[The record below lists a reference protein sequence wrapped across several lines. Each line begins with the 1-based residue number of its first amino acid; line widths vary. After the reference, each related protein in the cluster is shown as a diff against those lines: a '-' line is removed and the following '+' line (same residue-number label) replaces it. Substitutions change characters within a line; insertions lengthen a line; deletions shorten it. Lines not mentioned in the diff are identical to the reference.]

1 MRRLIIAALA
11 AITITG
17 FCYKADHLYGLTTVI
32 TDITDDTVTCIDF
45 NGHEWQ
51 FTGAEDWAVDDVAA
65 LVMFDNDTPEIVD
78 DEIVAATYSGW
89 TEISNN

>member
-1 MRRLIIAALA
+1 MRRLVIAALA

-17 FCYKADHLYGLTTVI
+17 FCYKADQLYGLTTVI
-32 TDITDDTVTCIDF
+32 TDITDDTVTSVDF
-45 NGHEWQ
+45 NGNEWQ
-51 FTGAEDWAVDDVAA
+51 FTGADDWAVDDVAA

-78 DEIVAATYSGW
+78 DEIVAATYSSW